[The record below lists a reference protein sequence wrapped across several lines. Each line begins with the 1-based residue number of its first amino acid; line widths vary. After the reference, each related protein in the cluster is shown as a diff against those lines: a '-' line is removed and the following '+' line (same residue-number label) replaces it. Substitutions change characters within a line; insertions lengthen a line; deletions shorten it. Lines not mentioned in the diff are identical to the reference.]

1 MVDKYEKEDLYKDL
15 RLVNH
20 KIRNMK
26 KIGMFSETHK
36 FIREVNQFYVDS
48 EKIEFDDFKTSED
61 PDVKYAYF
69 EYRMYKAWEKSITAG
84 RFEV

>member
-36 FIREVNQFYVDS
+36 FIREVN
-48 EKIEFDDFKTSED
+48 
-61 PDVKYAYF
+61 
-69 EYRMYKAWEKSITAG
+69 
-84 RFEV
+84 